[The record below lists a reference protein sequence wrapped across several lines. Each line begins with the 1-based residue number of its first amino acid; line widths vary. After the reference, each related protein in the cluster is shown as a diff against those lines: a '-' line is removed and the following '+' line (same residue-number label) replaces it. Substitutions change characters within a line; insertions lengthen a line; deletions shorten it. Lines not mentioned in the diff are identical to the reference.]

1 MGKLVADIIVET
13 LQSAGV
19 KHCYGVV
26 GDTLNL
32 IARSLEKSEIEWISM
47 RHEEAGAFAA
57 QAEAQ
62 VADRLTAVAG
72 SCGPGSLHFINGIFE
87 ANRNRAPVIL
97 IASQIIRDELGFEFI
112 QEVDFKQVYR
122 DCSVFCDMIHTPEQA
137 RRKTVIACQT
147 ALAKRGVAVLI
158 VPADISASVVDD
170 NIPYAVHVA
179 KPVTRP
185 NDADLG
191 EIADILNSSENLVLY
206 GGSGCQGA
214 HQEILAVADKLKAP
228 IAHTS
233 RAKDFLEFDNPY
245 NIGMTGMLGNEAGYH
260 ALLDCDALL
269 MLGADFAWRQFYPDK
284 AKIVQVDIDPTHLG
298 RRHPIKKGVVGDV
311 KATLEAL
318 LPKLVERTDAS
329 FRSAYVKRY
338 AKYREA
344 EQAKVAAGHDGSIPG
359 SYLTQVINRHAAKD
373 ALFAADDGTPA
384 AWAYR
389 HIEANGRRRIF
400 ASLLHGTM
408 ANGMPSSIGLQK
420 AEPGR
425 QVVCMAGD
433 GGISMLF
440 GDLMTVVQQ
449 ELPIKIAVYD
459 NGKLGFVEI
468 EQKAEGMLDTF
479 TKLKNPNFAGVARAR
494 SLGPDRFERGPAG
507 DRGQGL
513 AGATRAR
520 ASARARQPDAARH
533 AAVHAGR
540 TCNRDGALFCSRDPA
555 RPRWRRLGDGEGEFP
570 LVEVAF
576 PQRQCGTP
584 HCMRVAK
591 HCRHGSIE
599 IAEIAGAIGFAHGK
613 VFCRCRGRTRR
624 SSADSRLVLAGPAGQ
639 ISRPAGQHR
648 RGDHPHRIRA
658 QMAGEGRP

>member
-32 IARSLEKSEIEWISM
+32 IARSLEKSEIEWVSV

-97 IASQIIRDELGFEFI
+97 IASQIIRDELGFDFI

-158 VPADISASVVDD
+158 VPADISASVADD

-179 KPVTRP
+179 RPVTRP
-185 NDADLG
+185 SDADLA
-191 EIADILNSSENLVLY
+191 EIAEILNKSENVVLY

-214 HQEILAVADKLKAP
+214 HQEILSVANKLKAP

-284 AKIVQVDIDPTHLG
+284 A
-298 RRHPIKKGVVGDV
+298 
-311 KATLEAL
+311 
-318 LPKLVERTDAS
+318 
-329 FRSAYVKRY
+329 
-338 AKYREA
+338 
-344 EQAKVAAGHDGSIPG
+344 
-359 SYLTQVINRHAAKD
+359 
-373 ALFAADDGTPA
+373 
-384 AWAYR
+384 
-389 HIEANGRRRIF
+389 
-400 ASLLHGTM
+400 
-408 ANGMPSSIGLQK
+408 
-420 AEPGR
+420 
-425 QVVCMAGD
+425 
-433 GGISMLF
+433 
-440 GDLMTVVQQ
+440 
-449 ELPIKIAVYD
+449 
-459 NGKLGFVEI
+459 
-468 EQKAEGMLDTF
+468 
-479 TKLKNPNFAGVARAR
+479 
-494 SLGPDRFERGPAG
+494 RF
-507 DRGQGL
+507 
-513 AGATRAR
+513 
-520 ASARARQPDAARH
+520 
-533 AAVHAGR
+533 
-540 TCNRDGALFCSRDPA
+540 
-555 RPRWRRLGDGEGEFP
+555 
-570 LVEVAF
+570 
-576 PQRQCGTP
+576 
-584 HCMRVAK
+584 
-591 HCRHGSIE
+591 
-599 IAEIAGAIGFAHGK
+599 
-613 VFCRCRGRTRR
+613 
-624 SSADSRLVLAGPAGQ
+624 
-639 ISRPAGQHR
+639 
-648 RGDHPHRIRA
+648 
-658 QMAGEGRP
+658 

>member
-1 MGKLVADIIVET
+1 
-13 LQSAGV
+13 
-19 KHCYGVV
+19 
-26 GDTLNL
+26 
-32 IARSLEKSEIEWISM
+32 
-47 RHEEAGAFAA
+47 
-57 QAEAQ
+57 
-62 VADRLTAVAG
+62 
-72 SCGPGSLHFINGIFE
+72 
-87 ANRNRAPVIL
+87 
-97 IASQIIRDELGFEFI
+97 
-112 QEVDFKQVYR
+112 
-122 DCSVFCDMIHTPEQA
+122 MIHTPEQA

-170 NIPYAVHVA
+170 SIPYAVHVA
-179 KPVTRP
+179 RPVTRP
-185 NDADLG
+185 NDADLA
-191 EIADILNSSENLVLY
+191 EIAEILNESENVVLY

-214 HQEILAVADKLKAP
+214 HQEILAIANKVKAP

-298 RRHPIKKGVVGDV
+298 RRHPITKGVVGDV
-311 KATLEAL
+311 KATMASL
-318 LPKLVERTDAS
+318 LPMLVERTDAS

-344 EQAKVAAGHDGSIPG
+344 ERAKVAVGHDGSIPG
-359 SYLTQVINRHAAKD
+359 TYLTQVISRHAAKD
-373 ALFAADDGTPA
+373 ALFTADDGTAA

-389 HIEANGRRRIF
+389 HIEANGQRRIF

-408 ANGMPSSIGLQK
+408 ANGMPSAIGLQK

-440 GDLMTVVQQ
+440 GDLMTIVAQ

-479 TKLKNPNFAGVARAR
+479 TKLKNPNFAGVARA
-494 SLGPDRFERGPAG
+494 LGLW
-507 DRGQGL
+507 GQTVSDADQL
-513 AGATRAR
+513 EAAVKDC

-533 AAVHAGR
+533 AAIHAGR
-540 TCNRDGALFCSRDPA
+540 AGDRDGALFDSRHLA
-555 RPRWRRLGDGEGEFP
+555 RPGRRRLGNGEGEFP
-570 LVEVAF
+570 LAEALLCLTEAQRPGGAEVWESMF
-576 PQRQCGTP
+576 SRRTCGAVSRSWASLN
-584 HCMRVAK
+584 CSI
-591 HCRHGSIE
+591 CRSRR
-599 IAEIAGAIGFAHGK
+599 
-613 VFCRCRGRTRR
+613 RC
-624 SSADSRLVLAGPAGQ
+624 P
-639 ISRPAGQHR
+639 
-648 RGDHPHRIRA
+648 
-658 QMAGEGRP
+658 

>member
-1 MGKLVADIIVET
+1 MSKQGADIIVDT
-13 LQSAGV
+13 LQNAGV
-19 KHCYGVV
+19 KHCYGIV

-32 IARSLEKSEIEWISM
+32 IARSLEKSDIEWVSV

-87 ANRNRAPVIL
+87 ANRNRAPVVL

-112 QEVDFKQVYR
+112 QEVDFKQVYQS
-122 DCSVFCDMIHTPEQA
+122 CSVFCDMIYTAEQA

-158 VPADISASVVDD
+158 VPADISASIVNDS
-170 NIPYAVHVA
+170 IPYAVHVA
-179 KPVTRP
+179 RPVTRP
-185 NDADLG
+185 NDDDLA
-191 EIADILNSSENLVLY
+191 EIADILNKSENVVLY

-214 HQEILAVADKLKAP
+214 HQEILAAANKLKAP

-233 RAKDFLEFDNPY
+233 RAKDFLEHDNPY

-260 ALLDCDALL
+260 ALLNCDTLL

-298 RRHPIKKGVVGDV
+298 RRHPVTKGVVGGV
-311 KATLEAL
+311 KETLEAL
-318 LPKLVERTDAS
+318 LHKLNERSDSS
-329 FRSAYVKRY
+329 FRDEYLRRY
-338 AKYREA
+338 AKYKEA
-344 EQAKVAAGHDGSIPG
+344 NKVKIAAGRDGSIAG
-359 SYLTQVINRHAAKD
+359 SYLTKVISQHAAKD
-373 ALFAADDGTPA
+373 ALFTADDGTPA

-389 HIEANGRRRIF
+389 HIEANGQRRIF

-440 GDLMTVVQQ
+440 GDLMTIVQQ

-479 TKLKNPNFAGVARAR
+479 TKLKNPNFAGVARA
-494 SLGPDRFERGPAG
+494 LGLWGETVSDADQLETAVKDWLAHPGPALLHVHVNPMQLVMPPFTAVEPAVG
-507 DRGQGL
+507 MAL
-513 AGATRAR
+513 Y
-520 ASARARQPDAARH
+520 SARAILH
-533 AAVHAGR
+533 GR
-540 TCNRDGALFCSRDPA
+540 G
-555 RPRWRRLGDGEGEFP
+555 GDVWEMVKENF
-570 LVEVAF
+570 L
-576 PQRQCGTP
+576 
-584 HCMRVAK
+584 
-591 HCRHGSIE
+591 
-599 IAEIAGAIGFAHGK
+599 
-613 VFCRCRGRTRR
+613 
-624 SSADSRLVLAGPAGQ
+624 
-639 ISRPAGQHR
+639 
-648 RGDHPHRIRA
+648 
-658 QMAGEGRP
+658 